1 MNANH
6 ALISMAQT
14 AFVYM
19 SKEKK
24 PSGALSKLTFGRLM
38 TRLAIVNDFFGKC
51 PSNMPVAAGVCT
63 PREQQDI
70 ALPLVIPF
78 GMEMFD
84 IFAQRSPQ

>member
-6 ALISMAQT
+6 ALISMVQT

-38 TRLAIVNDFFGKC
+38 TRLAIVNDFFGKHAC
-51 PSNMPVAAGVCT
+51 LNPNGKAMRGH
-63 PREQQDI
+63 Q
-70 ALPLVIPF
+70 
-78 GMEMFD
+78 
-84 IFAQRSPQ
+84 